1 MVIKRFLIFLAIV
14 CLPLFLTGVAAQQNQ
29 DILTRLER
37 PASTGGRV
45 TIQEEEGIRELFNIH
60 LQQQKALNGIKG
72 YRIVISRGSG
82 QQAREAA
89 NKTRAGFISKYEDTK
104 CYIVFENPFYVVYV
118 GDFRTKSDAL
128 RFSQMIDKDYP
139 DAFITRDITIAFPD
153 Q

>member
-1 MVIKRFLIFLAIV
+1 MVYKRNFIFLAV
-14 CLPLFLTGVAAQQNQ
+14 FVLSLFMTGVAAQQSQ
-29 DILTRLER
+29 DILTRLETTG
-37 PASTGGRV
+37 SSGGRV
-45 TIQEEEGIRELFNIH
+45 TIHEEDGIRELFNLH

>member
-1 MVIKRFLIFLAIV
+1 MRTI
-14 CLPLFLTGVAAQQNQ
+14 LFLFIFNTLLFLSGAAAQQNK
-29 DILTRLER
+29 DIFSQLES
-37 PASTGGRV
+37 PDPVGGKV
-45 TIQEEEGIRELFNIH
+45 TITEESGIRELFNLH
-60 LQQQKALNGIKG
+60 LAQQKALNGIKG

-89 NKTRAGFISKYEDTK
+89 NKTRAGFISKYEDIK

-128 RFSQMIDKDYP
+128 RFSHMIDKDYP
-139 DAFITRDITIAFPD
+139 NAFITRDITIAFPD